1 MSDGIMQVEE
11 NRDEIN
17 EAVPSDGEYEQE
29 PSSVRHEGS
38 EDEGEDLMDN
48 MEAYVCLIDVVAI
61 VCIAECY
68 LVPKLGRPWVLHQ
81 QNDEKGQV

>member
-1 MSDGIMQVEE
+1 MTDGIMQVEE

-48 MEAYVCLIDVVAI
+48 MEAYVCLIDVVEI
-61 VCIAECY
+61 VCTGLSRGAIWSLN
-68 LVPKLGRPWVLHQ
+68 LVDLGSCTS
-81 QNDEKGQV
+81 K

>member
-1 MSDGIMQVEE
+1 MDE

-48 MEAYVCLIDVVAI
+48 MEAYVQLMNGMGAI
-61 VCIAECY
+61 VNTVS
-68 LVPKLGRPWVLHQ
+68 VPSDSTSTWIQ
-81 QNDEKGQV
+81 QGL

>member
-1 MSDGIMQVEE
+1 MQVDE

-48 MEAYVCLIDVVAI
+48 MEAYVQLMNGMGAI
-61 VCIAECY
+61 VNTVS
-68 LVPKLGRPWVLHQ
+68 VPSDSTSTWIQ
-81 QNDEKGQV
+81 QGL

>member
-1 MSDGIMQVEE
+1 MDE

-17 EAVPSDGEYEQE
+17 EAVPSDGEYGQE

-48 MEAYVCLIDVVAI
+48 MEAYVQLMNGMGAI
-61 VCIAECY
+61 VNTVS
-68 LVPKLGRPWVLHQ
+68 VPSDSTSTWIQ
-81 QNDEKGQV
+81 QGL

>member
-1 MSDGIMQVEE
+1 VDE

-48 MEAYVCLIDVVAI
+48 MEAYVQLMNGMGAI
-61 VCIAECY
+61 VNTVS
-68 LVPKLGRPWVLHQ
+68 VPSDSTSTWIQ
-81 QNDEKGQV
+81 QGL

>member
-1 MSDGIMQVEE
+1 MQVDE

-48 MEAYVCLIDVVAI
+48 MEAYVCSIDVAALVWIGSLRSAI
-61 VCIAECY
+61 WSLN
-68 LVPKLGRPWVLHQ
+68 LVI
-81 QNDEKGQV
+81 N